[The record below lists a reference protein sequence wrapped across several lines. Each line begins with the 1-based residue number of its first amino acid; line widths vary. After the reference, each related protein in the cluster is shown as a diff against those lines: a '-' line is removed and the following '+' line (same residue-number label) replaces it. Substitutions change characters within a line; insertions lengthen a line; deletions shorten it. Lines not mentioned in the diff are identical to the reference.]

1 SQSTATTV
9 TVSGGGVMTRIGE
22 YREDWH
28 THNNALADVIQL
40 GKTQFGQQVALY
52 VTSMGGNVQQLGAS
66 LRAQGKTLNQAY
78 DDSMAAAFQDLG
90 GKTKA
95 SWAQAEQV
103 MAQGLDKYYQSMR
116 QTTTR
121 DYDSLQQITAQLIND
136 GYNHRS
142 DLEKRDSE
150 RLKQLTEQYMTDKNN
165 GLIDTSKGNINR
177 LSQDMAKFF
186 MDMKDHNSSAIAADI
201 RQLGKDTEGNIDN
214 MFDKVDKHQSE
225 RFDQEIA
232 QSQADITR
240 IIQQDSTSLL
250 NALPGSGHAQGGYI
264 SGPGTGTSDS
274 VLARLSNGEFV
285 INARSTA
292 EYRPLLEAINNR
304 FASGGYVDPVE
315 PRALGDQKTFVEMLG
330 LMSAMQRAQ
339 GALAGAGAGV
349 QGKWAGSVAQ
359 WIQQAMTIDRVSGA
373 DWFSGLEIIIGHESG
388 GNPNAINLS
397 DSNAA
402 AGDPSRGLM
411 QTIGSTFA
419 AYHAP
424 GTSTNIY
431 DPVANIAAGIRY
443 IESVYHGIDNV
454 PGVRSVRG
462 GGAYLPYD
470 NGGWLPPSGM
480 PVNGL
485 RKPEAV
491 LTPDQSEALIVNAE
505 YIRAQRTAG
514 SEPGTSKQ
522 VNIYFTGTQYPNVEQ
537 MAALKRE
544 MALALGGV

>member
-1 SQSTATTV
+1 
-9 TVSGGGVMTRIGE
+9 M
-22 YREDWH
+22 
-28 THNNALADVIQL
+28 IQL

-52 VTSMGGNVQQLGAS
+52 VDSMGGNVQQLGHS
-66 LRAQGKTLNQAY
+66 LREQGKTLNQAY
-78 DDSMAAAFQDLG
+78 TDSMNAAFQDLG

-103 MAQGLDKYYQSMR
+103 MASGLDKYYTDMR

-121 DYDSLQQITAQLIND
+121 DYDSIRQITSQLIND
-136 GYNHRS
+136 GYNHRT
-142 DLEKRDSE
+142 DLEKQDQQ
-150 RLKQLTEQYMTDKNN
+150 KFLTVVQQYMTDSNN
-165 GLIDTSKGNINR
+165 GLIDTSKGNINK
-177 LSQDMAKFF
+177 LSHDMAQYFK
-186 MDMKDHNSSAIAADI
+186 DMASGNSTAVAADI
-201 RQLGKDTEGNIDN
+201 RQLGKDTEGDIGRMYDN
-214 MFDKVDKHQSE
+214 VDAYQSH

-232 QSQADITR
+232 KAQSDIAR
-240 IIQQDSTSLL
+240 ISNEVNSDPLG
-250 NALPGSGHAQGGYI
+250 ALGHATGGLI
-264 SGPGTGTSDS
+264 TGPGTGTSDS
-274 VLARLSNGEFV
+274 ILARLSNGEFV
-285 INARSTA
+285 VNAKSTA
-292 EYRPLLEAINNR
+292 AYRPLLEAINNR
-304 FASGGYVDPVE
+304 FATGGYVDPVA
-315 PRALGDQKTFVEMLG
+315 PRALGDQKFYVETLS

-491 LTPDQSEALIVNAE
+491 LTPEESQAFVQIVRQLTAQGAPGQTLGSRQATINFYGTQLPNAE
-505 YIRAQRTAG
+505 QKAG
-514 SEPGTSKQ
+514 
-522 VNIYFTGTQYPNVEQ
+522 
-537 MAALKRE
+537 MMRE
-544 MALALGGV
+544 LALALGGG